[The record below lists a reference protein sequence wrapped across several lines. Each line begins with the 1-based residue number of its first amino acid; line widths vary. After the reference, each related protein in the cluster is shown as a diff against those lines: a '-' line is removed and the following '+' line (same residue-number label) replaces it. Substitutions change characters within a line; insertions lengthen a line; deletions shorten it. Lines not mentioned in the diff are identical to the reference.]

1 MPKSKPLKLI
11 IDTNLWVSFI
21 ISNKQN
27 LLDPFLFTE
36 EVRLLFSTELFTEIH
51 QTIAKPRL
59 KKYFGTN
66 ALEEMLSTF
75 EPYIDLIEV
84 ESIITICRDPKDN
97 FLLALAKDGK
107 ADYLL
112 TGDKD
117 LLELKKFGKTKIKQ
131 SQLLLTKR
139 KTTDGRVSKETFT
152 PCFSQILAITS
163 G

>member
-11 IDTNLWVSFI
+11 IDTNLWISFI

-27 LLDPFLFTE
+27 LLDPFLFGE
-36 EVRLLFSTELFTEIH
+36 EARLLFSVELITEIQ

-59 KKYFGTN
+59 EKYFTTN

-75 EPYIDLIEV
+75 EPFIDLIEV
-84 ESIITICRDPKDN
+84 ESTVTICRDPNDN

-117 LLELKKFGKTKIKQ
+117 LLELEKFGKTKIKTIA
-131 SQLLLTKR
+131 SFIDEKINYR
-139 KTTDGRVSKETFT
+139 
-152 PCFSQILAITS
+152 
-163 G
+163 